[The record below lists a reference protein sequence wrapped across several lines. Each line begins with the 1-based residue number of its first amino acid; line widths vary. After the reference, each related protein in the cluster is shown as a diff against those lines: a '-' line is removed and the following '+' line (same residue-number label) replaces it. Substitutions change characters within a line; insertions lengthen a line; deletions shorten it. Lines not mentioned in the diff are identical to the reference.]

1 MRSHHPIAPGRLG
14 KRWPRRGRQR
24 MLVSLPP
31 RSSSSHHF
39 SGPFSFPFYL
49 SFFFKGMCPW
59 HLRIEKKKEEQMRL
73 GFQSLPPQGWARTKG
88 SPGAA
93 AAPQRPRGVRPVP
106 CQLLTPVPRSSL
118 VGASFLQ
125 LETISKSPASLVC
138 TERCRVNKEKLHC
151 SSPSGT

>member
-1 MRSHHPIAPGRLG
+1 MAFA
-14 KRWPRRGRQR
+14 KR
-24 MLVSLPP
+24 
-31 RSSSSHHF
+31 
-39 SGPFSFPFYL
+39 
-49 SFFFKGMCPW
+49 
-59 HLRIEKKKEEQMRL
+59 KKKEEEQMRL

-125 LETISKSPASLVC
+125 LETISKSPASPVC
-138 TERCRVNKEKLHC
+138 TERCRINKEKLHRAV
-151 SSPSGT
+151 PLARRREAP